1 MEPPAPGLLSTMT
14 GWPSRSP
21 SLSAS
26 SRAGMSVEPP
36 AAPGTTRVMG
46 RVGQASAAMAAVAHS
61 QAAAA
66 SVRRLN
72 MVFLLR
78 ACAGPGRLS
87 ARTHPNGTVQANR
100 LAIEHGVLQDVQ
112 RGQRVLGRVAQACRG
127 GQRGGPPPHGCVAA
141 PPPQTAGHNTPPPN
155 RTPRTLAVP
164 TTCPAHSD
172 T

>member
-87 ARTHPNGTVQANR
+87 ARTHRSEEHTSELQSPDHLVCR
-100 LAIEHGVLQDVQ
+100 LLLEK
-112 RGQRVLGRVAQACRG
+112 RK
-127 GQRGGPPPHGCVAA
+127 
-141 PPPQTAGHNTPPPN
+141 
-155 RTPRTLAVP
+155 
-164 TTCPAHSD
+164 AH
-172 T
+172 

>member
-112 RGQRVLGRVAQACRG
+112 RGQRVLGRVAQACGVGHGG
-127 GQRGGPPPHGCVAA
+127 GQRLRSEEHTSELQSPCNLVCRLLLE
-141 PPPQTAGHNTPPPN
+141 TNNT
-155 RTPRTLAVP
+155 TKT
-164 TTCPAHSD
+164 
-172 T
+172 